1 MPLPEEIPSGV
12 RVVVRTVEGRDP
24 GDGRLKFRDYIGHVI
39 SWDGTSL
46 DLNRDPTANGSRG
59 GQEVRLP
66 AASIIRI
73 KPIPERSYPLGHRDG
88 DRPSGRY
95 TDDPARD

>member
-24 GDGRLKFRDYIGHVI
+24 EDGRLKFRDYIGHVI

-46 DLNRDPTANGSRG
+46 VLNRDPAANGSRE

-66 AASIIRI
+66 AVCIIRI
-73 KPIPERSYPLGHRDG
+73 KPIPERTYPLGHHDG
-88 DRPSGRY
+88 NRPGRQ
-95 TDDPARD
+95 DAGDPARN